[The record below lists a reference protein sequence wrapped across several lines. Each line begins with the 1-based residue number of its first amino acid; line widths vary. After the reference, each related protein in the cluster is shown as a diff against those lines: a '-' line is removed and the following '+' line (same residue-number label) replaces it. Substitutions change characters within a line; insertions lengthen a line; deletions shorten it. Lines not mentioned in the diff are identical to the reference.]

1 MLLESDSFFVDLSA
15 SNACTW
21 LGVPAYS
28 ILVQIWLYRR
38 TVFGI
43 LLGVQCI

>member
-1 MLLESDSFFVDLSA
+1 MLLESNSFFVDLSA

-21 LGVPAYS
+21 GVSGYS
-28 ILVQIWLYRR
+28 ILVQICH

-43 LLGVQCI
+43 LLGVQCISFF